1 MRAHA
6 RLLLWLSVV
15 VAAAAAP
22 VRGFVSVSDFPYT
35 VQHADVI
42 VRAKMIRWDE
52 MPWPEGS
59 AEGLFLNKESR
70 RAMTRVQV
78 LEVRKVLAGQ
88 CPDRIFVT
96 PFYGHPDSL
105 DLEQDQECYLCL
117 RWSQRLPGAYKAM
130 NLGLTAMP
138 VEDGRVV
145 LPKHVHY
152 REAEGAERLLKA
164 ESVETAEKVEAALR
178 YFRGPDLEVRP
189 LKNAFACDEPL
200 ALEVTLTNTTSR
212 PMVLALDRG
221 RALRRHFSLGLT
233 DGQGCSVLVN
243 RTFMMRED
251 MMEDSAFE
259 HLRATVRLAVGES
272 LRRTLRFPLPPAQ
285 FALSPQRAQTAVLV
299 YHSGRRPGAWWGW
312 QFGWCPVRLRGADRT
327 WTDTLAQPTDGLA
340 VTLRVAGGWRPARST
355 VGTRREVWMEV
366 EIGRPDPGLRSR
378 SQMTWGGDGYSTPQ
392 VSRAERAALAA
403 HLEVRLGDRVLARPK
418 PAPGGLGAL
427 LERIRPGKR
436 NRIRV
441 EHWNLA
447 EAVDFPEP
455 GLYRVRLVVPD
466 GEASARSNE
475 VLVRI
480 LQADGDAGK
489 EAP

>member
-1 MRAHA
+1 MRAHVC
-6 RLLLWLSVV
+6 LVLWLSVV

-22 VRGFVSVSDFPYT
+22 VRGFVGVSDFPYT

-52 MPWPEGS
+52 IPLPEGS
-59 AEGLFLNKESR
+59 AEGLSPKKEGR
-70 RAMTRVQV
+70 RAMARVQR

-105 DLEQDQECYLCL
+105 DLEPDQECYLFL
-117 RWSQRLPGAYKAM
+117 RWSQRLPGAYEAM
-130 NLGLTAMP
+130 NLGLTAIP

-152 REAEGAERLLKA
+152 RGAEGAERLLKA

-189 LKNAFACDEPL
+189 LKDAFACDEPL

-243 RTFMMRED
+243 PTLTMRED

-259 HLRATVRLAVGES
+259 HLRETVRLGMGES

-285 FALSPQRAQTAVLV
+285 FALSPQRAQTATLV
-299 YHSGRRPGAWWGW
+299 YHSGRRPGAWWGC

-327 WTDTLAQPTDGLA
+327 WTDTLARPTDGLT

-355 VGTRREVWMEV
+355 VGTRRDVWMDV
-366 EIGRPDPGLRSR
+366 MLARLAPKPLSRSR
-378 SQMTWGGDGYSTPQ
+378 MTGGYGYSTPQ
-392 VSRAERAALAA
+392 VSRAEWAALAA
-403 HLEVRLGDRVLARPK
+403 HLEVRLGDRVLTHPK

-427 LERIRPGKR
+427 LERVRPGKR
-436 NRIRV
+436 VRV

-447 EAVDFPEP
+447 EAVDFSEP